1 VLVLGAW
8 AVFGLLVTPR
18 VLRRMAQRQSGSQ
31 VMEAKE
37 AALQWVK

>member
-1 VLVLGAW
+1 
-8 AVFGLLVTPR
+8 

-31 VMEAKE
+31 VQEAKE